1 MKSLSLVAIHESCIA
16 KNSRAINCLRLILKK
31 EKYLNDLET
40 KFRIETE
47 KSYTQSFLT
56 MSKSWYI
63 AEIAETA
70 QLIAKLQNRY
80 KLYYE
85 QLTVN

>member
-1 MKSLSLVAIHESCIA
+1 VYCE
-16 KNSRAINCLRLILKK
+16 NSRAINTLRLILKK

-40 KFRIETE
+40 IYKIETE
-47 KSYTQSFLT
+47 KPYTQSFLT

-70 QLIAKLQNRY
+70 QLISKLQNRY

-85 QLTVN
+85 QLTIN